1 MRHVGMYS
9 LVLALCGF
17 VGEASANLVVN
28 GDFEAPTIPGG
39 TYEIFPPPPVP
50 GWTLSSGPGIEI
62 QNHIA
67 GSPYTGNQFVELD
80 STANSSMYQD
90 LATAAGE
97 RYTLSFA
104 YSPRPGVAAD
114 SNGIDVFWDGSL
126 IASLALS
133 GVGNGD
139 TVWQVYS
146 FDVTATGAATRLEF
160 AATGIS
166 DSLGGY
172 IDAVAVNSV
181 PEPSAIVLS
190 GSALLASLIVARRR
204 KPAA

>member
-1 MRHVGMYS
+1 MRHVGVYS
-9 LVLALCGF
+9 LVLALGGF
-17 VGEASANLVVN
+17 VGEASADLVVN
-28 GDFEAPTIPGG
+28 GDFEAPTVPGG
-39 TYEIFPPPPVP
+39 SYQIFPPPPVP

-62 QNHIA
+62 QNHVA

-80 STANSSMYQD
+80 SDANSSMYQD

-104 YSPRPGVAAD
+104 YSPRPGVAGD
-114 SNGIDVFWDGSL
+114 SNGIEVFWDGSL
-126 IASLALS
+126 VVSLALS
-133 GVGNGD
+133 GIGNSD

-146 FDVTATGAATRLEF
+146 FDVMATGALTRLEF

-166 DSLGGY
+166 DSFGGY
-172 IDAVAVNSV
+172 IDAVSVNPV
-181 PEPSAIVLS
+181 PEPTSIVLS

-204 KPAA
+204 GRAA